1 MSPTDPTGPASPTGP
16 ANPTGPTNPTGP
28 GRPPSPL
35 QPLADERLSAA
46 GVRLLL
52 KRDDLLHPSVPGNK
66 WRKLMPNLDEARAAG
81 LDTVLTFGG
90 AYSNHL
96 RATAAAGREAGLRTI
111 GVVRGDELA
120 DRPLNPSLAQASAWG
135 MELDFMDRGTWRRRM
150 SAEVLAELQDRHG
163 PALVVPEGGSNAAGV
178 RGCLPLGRELAES
191 EAELVCVSVGTG
203 GTLAGLAAGLTPR
216 QQAIGYAAL
225 GHAPLTVE
233 TAALQLAAFGRHSG
247 NWRIDTGH
255 TFGGYGRSTP
265 ELQAF
270 ADDFRARHGISLDL
284 SYEAKAL
291 HGIFTGLR
299 DGTFRRGATV
309 AMVLAG

>member
-1 MSPTDPTGPASPTGP
+1 MSPV
-16 ANPTGPTNPTGP
+16 GP

-35 QPLADERLSAA
+35 QPLVDERLSAA

-66 WRKLMPNLDEARAAG
+66 WRKLLPNLAEARAAG

-96 RATAAAGREAGLRTI
+96 RATAAAGRESGLRTI

-120 DRPLNPSLAQASAWG
+120 DRPLNPSLAQAAAWG
-135 MELDFMDRGTWRRRM
+135 MELDFMDRATWRRRM
-150 SAEVLAELQDRHG
+150 STEVLSALRDRHG

-178 RGCLPLGRELAES
+178 RGCLPLGRELAAS
-191 EAELVCVSVGTG
+191 GAEVVCVSVGTG
-203 GTLAGLAAGLTPR
+203 GTLAGLAAGLMPH
-216 QQAIGYAAL
+216 QYAVGYAAL
-225 GHAPLTVE
+225 GHAPLAEE
-233 TAALQLAAFGRHSG
+233 TAALQLEAFGRRTG
-247 NWRIDTGH
+247 NWRIDADH

-265 ELQAF
+265 DLRAF
-270 ADDFRARHGISLDL
+270 ADDFRARHGISLDI

-291 HGIFTGLR
+291 YGIFAGL
-299 DGTFRRGATV
+299 GGGAFRRGTTV

>member
-1 MSPTDPTGPASPTGP
+1 MSPGSPTRRTGPVSPTGSP
-16 ANPTGPTNPTGP
+16 AGPD
-28 GRPPSPL
+28 RRPSPL

-66 WRKLMPNLDEARAAG
+66 WRKLLPNLAEARAAG

-96 RATAAAGREAGLRTI
+96 RATAAAGREYGLRTV

-120 DRPLNPSLAQASAWG
+120 GRPLNPSLTRAAAWG
-135 MELDFMDRGTWRRRM
+135 MELDFMDRATWRRRM
-150 SAEVLAELQDRHG
+150 SPEVLATLLDRHG

-178 RGCLPLGRELAES
+178 RGCLSLGQELAES
-191 EAELVCVSVGTG
+191 EADLVCVSVGTG
-203 GTLAGLAAGLTPR
+203 GTLAGLAAGLAPR
-216 QQAIGYAAL
+216 QQAVGYAAL
-225 GHAPLTVE
+225 GHAPLADE
-233 TAALQLAAFGRHSG
+233 TAALQREAFGRRTG
-247 NWRIDTGH
+247 NWQIDVDH

-265 ELQAF
+265 ELRAF
-270 ADDFRARHGISLDL
+270 ADDFRARHGMSLDV

-291 HGIFTGLR
+291 HGIFAGL
-299 DGTFRRGATV
+299 GSGAYRRGTTV
-309 AMVLAG
+309 AVVIAG